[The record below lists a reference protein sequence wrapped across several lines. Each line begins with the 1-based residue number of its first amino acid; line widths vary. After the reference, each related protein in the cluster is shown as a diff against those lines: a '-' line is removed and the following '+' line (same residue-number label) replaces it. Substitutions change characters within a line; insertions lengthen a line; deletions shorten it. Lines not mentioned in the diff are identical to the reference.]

1 MIFLLISVILLFLLL
16 YFGNYKLSSPVS
28 LTLYCL
34 LIVNLILKIFT
45 YNFNESTDYMTY
57 LSSFNKLS
65 NLDFTG
71 MISSDI
77 FEWLF
82 RTLSWFMI
90 FIFPNS
96 LFLVFVLIINLV
108 LAVAIYRFHSNKI
121 LSFLSI
127 LIYTYLPL
135 FFDMS
140 TNILRQML
148 VLSLIVFI
156 LTINNRK
163 RWVSIIF
170 PAIHLSS
177 IVIVIFIFIQNKIKL
192 KYFVF
197 LFIISI
203 FLFAFNLNS
212 KIFSALP
219 IVSYYNSPQNFAL
232 YGGEGNRIDFFILTI
247 CVVLISILIYRK
259 KYISILWL
267 KYSLLS
273 ASYYFI
279 FAFQAF
285 SDRYAIYNW
294 ILLILLLPILL
305 KIIKGRIIYK

>member
-34 LIVNLILKIFT
+34 LIVNLILKILT

-135 FFDMS
+135 FFDTK
-140 TNILRQML
+140 TNVGFKFNCFYTNNKQQKKMGKHYI
-148 VLSLIVFI
+148 SSNSFI
-156 LTINNRK
+156 QYSNCNLHIYTK
-163 RWVSIIF
+163 
-170 PAIHLSS
+170 
-177 IVIVIFIFIQNKIKL
+177 QNKIEIL
-192 KYFVF
+192 C
-197 LFIISI
+197 
-203 FLFAFNLNS
+203 
-212 KIFSALP
+212 FS
-219 IVSYYNSPQNFAL
+219 VYN
-232 YGGEGNRIDFFILTI
+232 
-247 CVVLISILIYRK
+247 
-259 KYISILWL
+259 
-267 KYSLLS
+267 
-273 ASYYFI
+273 
-279 FAFQAF
+279 
-285 SDRYAIYNW
+285 
-294 ILLILLLPILL
+294 
-305 KIIKGRIIYK
+305 